1 MIDQCMAPDL
11 DMDEVVLID
20 LIQADI
26 ADDQIR
32 IGLIAYEIVDPMDL
46 IDPILLSHRVNDL
59 LILLVKDLLIDLDLG
74 HILDL
79 DIAVVQNMVD
89 NIAHLYEL

>member
-20 LIQADI
+20 LIPADI